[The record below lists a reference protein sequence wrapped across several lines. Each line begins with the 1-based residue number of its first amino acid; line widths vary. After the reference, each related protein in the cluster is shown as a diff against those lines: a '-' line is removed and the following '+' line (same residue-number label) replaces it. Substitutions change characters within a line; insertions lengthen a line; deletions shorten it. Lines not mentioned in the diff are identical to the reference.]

1 MSILSLCN
9 CPSGVMDSC
18 RAKPLV
24 TILPFIMR
32 TYKML
37 DEFLF
42 VLDKVNTTLFTQ
54 TFNSKQTVWNIFLS
68 QMIIIL
74 LCLLNLFF

>member
-1 MSILSLCN
+1 
-9 CPSGVMDSC
+9 
-18 RAKPLV
+18 
-24 TILPFIMR
+24 
-32 TYKML
+32 ML

-42 VLDKVNTTLFTQ
+42 VLDKVNTTLFAQ

-74 LCLLNLFF
+74 LCLLNLFFNFLICFLNCS